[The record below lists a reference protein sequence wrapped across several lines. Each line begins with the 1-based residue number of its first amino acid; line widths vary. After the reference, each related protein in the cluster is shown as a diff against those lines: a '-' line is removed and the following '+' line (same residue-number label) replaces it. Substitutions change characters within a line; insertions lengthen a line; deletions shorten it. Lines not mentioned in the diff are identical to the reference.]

1 LRYTNIMKWTILL
14 FLCVVT
20 FVSRAQIG
28 MGTWKL
34 HVSTSKA
41 IDVVASENEV
51 FTAYANGLS
60 IYTISTDEHRLLTA
74 LNGLSDIEIACLYYD
89 AIEQA
94 VYIGYKNGN
103 IDKYKNGQITNIPS
117 IKLAQISVSKRI
129 NRFER
134 NGLYIYAAN
143 DFSIVQLDAAK
154 NEVKETFYPT
164 NSTERIVDVA
174 IYQDSIYAL
183 TPTQLLKGFLPN
195 PILSDYSQWEK
206 DTRLRQQTSN
216 KYAEIEVFNDRLV
229 VLKKSDEYGTD
240 SVFRINAFALELVTN
255 LPFTIEI
262 NSLNIVNNYLSVNVD
277 GVIYLYNNDLQIPES
292 YGAGNFNVW
301 FSSIRT
307 ARNQSGLWS
316 ADLKYGLVMY
326 PSQFSY
332 KLYPIEGSKNNHF
345 YSMDAQKG
353 KLAIASG
360 RLSDGTLSAFTRNGV
375 HFYQNA
381 HWDLLNVTNVSQWPE
396 ANIWDFLD
404 VAINPIDTSEVAMST
419 YSFLPLT
426 LMNASDTLVFNGG
439 NSPIKSTSIG
449 NGWSLVS
456 DVLFD
461 NRGNLWALNG
471 FTDQPLKVRDKTGA
485 WYSFDC
491 GSNAKNKFTTK
502 MIQDF
507 DEIIWF
513 ASKTDGIIG
522 YDHNGTISDPSDD
535 KVISLDEGE
544 FSGNLPSIAVTAL
557 AADFDGELWIGTE
570 TGFAVL
576 YNAAEAFN
584 AQPGDYN
591 TQQIK
596 VNFQGNGEVVLGK
609 THITDIEVDGG
620 NRKWMATANGG
631 IILLSADGSEILE
644 QYTTENSPIISNV
657 IYDLQLN
664 QETGELY
671 ILTDKGLVSFRTNA
685 SYEDPDYTSTKVF
698 PNPVKPSYFGPVTIQ
713 GIRYDSDVKVTDVA
727 GNLIYRTTSNGGTA
741 TWNTQNLNGEKVPTG
756 VYFIWTATNFDGRD
770 RKVGKVM
777 VIR

>member
-1 LRYTNIMKWTILL
+1 MKWTIYL
-14 FLCVVT
+14 FICLFS

-28 MGTWKL
+28 TGTWKL

-51 FTAYANGLS
+51 FTAYVNGMS
-60 IYTISTDEHRLLTA
+60 IYNIDTEEHRLLTA
-74 LNGLSDIEIACLYYD
+74 LNGLSDIEISCLYFD
-89 AIEQA
+89 EVQNA

-103 IDKYKNGQITNIPS
+103 IDKYKNGEIVNIPA

-134 NGLYIYAAN
+134 NGIYVYAAN
-143 DFSIVQLDAAK
+143 DFSIVQLDASK
-154 NEVKETFYPT
+154 NEVKETFYPS

-195 PILSDYSQWEK
+195 PILPDYSQWVR
-206 DTRLRQQTSN
+206 DIRLPYQTAN
-216 KYAEIEVFNDRLV
+216 KYTEMDLFNDRLV
-229 VLKKSDEYGTD
+229 VLKKSDDYGAD
-240 SVFRINAFALELVTN
+240 SVYRINASDLELVTN
-255 LPFTIEI
+255 LPFSVEI
-262 NSLNIVNNYLSVNVD
+262 NSINVVDNYLSVNID
-277 GVIYLYNNDLQIPES
+277 GVINLYNDNLQIPES
-292 YGAGNFNVW
+292 YGAGNFSTW
-301 FSSIRT
+301 FSSSRT

-316 ADLKYGLVMY
+316 ADMKHGLVLY
-326 PSQFSY
+326 PSEISY
-332 KLYPIEGSKNNHF
+332 KTYPIEGSKNNQF
-345 YSMDAQKG
+345 YAMDAQNG

-360 RLSDGTLSAFTRNGV
+360 RINGSSPGFTRNGV

-381 HWDLLNVTNVSQWPE
+381 NWELLNVTNVTQWPE
-396 ANIWDFLD
+396 SQIWDFID
-404 VAINPIDTSEVAMST
+404 VAINPNDTTEVAMCT
-419 YSFLPLT
+419 YSYLPLT
-426 LMNASDTLVFNGG
+426 LMNTSDTLVFTGA
-439 NSPIKSTSIG
+439 NSPIKPSSIG

-461 NRGNLWALNG
+461 KRGNLWSLNG
-471 FTDQPLKVRDKTGA
+471 YSDQPLKVRDKTGA

-491 GSNAKNKFTTK
+491 GPDAKNKFTTK

-507 DEIIWF
+507 DEILWF
-513 ASKTDGIIG
+513 ATKTDGIIG
-522 YDHNGTISDPSDD
+522 YQHNGTISDPSDD
-535 KVISLDEGE
+535 KMITLDEGE

-570 TGFAVL
+570 TGFAIL
-576 YNAAEAFN
+576 YNSAAAFD
-584 AQPGDYN
+584 AQPGDFN
-591 TQQIK
+591 TQQVKI
-596 VNFQGNGEVVLGK
+596 NFEGNGEFVLGK

-620 NRKWMATANGG
+620 NRKWMGTANGG

-644 QYTTENSPIISNV
+644 QFTTDNSPIISNV
-657 IYDLQLN
+657 IVDLQLN

-671 ILTDKGLVSFRTNA
+671 IVTDKGLVSYRTNA
-685 SYEDPDYTSTKVF
+685 TYEDPEYSNVIVF
-698 PNPVKPSYFGPVTIQ
+698 PNPVKPNYFGPVTIQ

-741 TWNTQNLNGEKVPTG
+741 TWNGQNLNGEKVPTG

>member
-1 LRYTNIMKWTILL
+1 MKWTIYL
-14 FLCVVT
+14 FICLFS

-28 MGTWKL
+28 TGTWKL

-51 FTAYANGLS
+51 FTAYVNGMS
-60 IYTISTDEHRLLTA
+60 IYNIDTEEHRLLTA
-74 LNGLSDIEIACLYYD
+74 LNGLSDIEISCLYFD
-89 AIEQA
+89 EVQNA

-103 IDKYKNGQITNIPS
+103 IDKYKNGEIVNIPA

-134 NGLYIYAAN
+134 NGIYVYAAN
-143 DFSIVQLDAAK
+143 DFSIVQLDASK
-154 NEVKETFYPT
+154 NEVKETFYPS

-195 PILSDYSQWEK
+195 PILPDYSQWVR
-206 DTRLRQQTSN
+206 DIRLPYQTAN
-216 KYAEIEVFNDRLV
+216 KYTEMDLFNDRLV
-229 VLKKSDEYGTD
+229 VLKKSDDYGAD
-240 SVFRINAFALELVTN
+240 SIYRINASDLELVTN
-255 LPFTIEI
+255 LPFSVEI
-262 NSLNIVNNYLSVNVD
+262 NSINVVDNYLSVNID
-277 GVIYLYNNDLQIPES
+277 GVINLYNDNLQIPES
-292 YGAGNFNVW
+292 YGAGNFSTW
-301 FSSIRT
+301 FSSSRT

-316 ADLKYGLVMY
+316 ADMKHGLVLY
-326 PSQFSY
+326 PSEISY
-332 KLYPIEGSKNNHF
+332 QTYPIEGSKNNQF
-345 YSMDAQKG
+345 YAMDAQNG

-360 RLSDGTLSAFTRNGV
+360 RINGSSPGFTRNGV

-381 HWDLLNVTNVSQWPE
+381 NWELLNVTNVTQWPE
-396 ANIWDFLD
+396 SQIWDFID
-404 VAINPIDTSEVAMST
+404 VAINPNDTSEVAMCT
-419 YSFLPLT
+419 YSYLPLT
-426 LMNASDTLVFNGG
+426 LMNTSDTLVFTGA
-439 NSPIKSTSIG
+439 NSPIKPSSIG

-461 NRGNLWALNG
+461 KRGNLWSLNG
-471 FTDQPLKVRDKTGA
+471 YSDQPLKVRDKTGA

-491 GSNAKNKFTTK
+491 GPDAKNKFTTK

-507 DEIIWF
+507 DEILWF
-513 ASKTDGIIG
+513 STKTDGIIG
-522 YDHNGTISDPSDD
+522 YQHNGTISDPSDD
-535 KVISLDEGE
+535 KMITLDEGE

-570 TGFAVL
+570 TGFAIL
-576 YNAAEAFN
+576 YNSAAAFD
-584 AQPGDYN
+584 AQPGDFN
-591 TQQIK
+591 TQQVKI
-596 VNFQGNGEVVLGK
+596 NFEGNGEFVLGK

-620 NRKWMATANGG
+620 NRKWMGTANGG

-644 QYTTENSPIISNV
+644 QFTTDNSPIISNV
-657 IYDLQLN
+657 IVDLQLN

-671 ILTDKGLVSFRTNA
+671 IVTDKGLVSYRTNA
-685 SYEDPDYTSTKVF
+685 TYEDPEYSNVIVF
-698 PNPVKPSYFGPVTIQ
+698 PNPVKPNYFGPVTIQ

-741 TWNTQNLNGEKVPTG
+741 TWNGQNLNGEKVPTG

>member
-1 LRYTNIMKWTILL
+1 MKWTLYI
-14 FLCVVT
+14 FLCFFT

-28 MGTWKL
+28 TGTWKL
-34 HVSTSKA
+34 HVSTAKA
-41 IDVVASENEV
+41 IDVVASENQV
-51 FTAYANGLS
+51 FTAYVNGMS
-60 IYTISTDEHRLLTA
+60 IYTIETDEHRVLTA
-74 LNGLSDIEIACLYYD
+74 LNGLSDIEISCLYYD
-89 AIEQA
+89 GVENA
-94 VYIGYKNGN
+94 VYIGYTNGN
-103 IDKYKNGQITNIPS
+103 IDKYKNGVITNIPA

-134 NGLYIYAAN
+134 NGLYVYAAN

-195 PILSDYSQWEK
+195 PVLADYSQWVR
-206 DTRLRQQTSN
+206 DIRLPYQTAN
-216 KYAEIEVFNDRLV
+216 KYTEMDLFNDRLV
-229 VLKKSDEYGTD
+229 VLKKSEDYGTD
-240 SVFRINAFALELVTN
+240 SVYRINASDLELVTN
-255 LPFTIEI
+255 LPFSVEI
-262 NSLNIVNNYLSVNVD
+262 NSINVVNNYLSVNID
-277 GVIYLYNNDLQIPES
+277 GVINLYNDNLQIPES
-292 YGAGNFNVW
+292 YGAGNFSVW
-301 FSSIRT
+301 FSSSRT
-307 ARNQSGLWS
+307 ARNQTGLWS
-316 ADLKYGLVMY
+316 ADMKLGLVMY
-326 PSQFSY
+326 PNEISY
-332 KLYPIEGSKNNHF
+332 KTYPIEGSKNNQF
-345 YSMDAQKG
+345 YAMDAQKG

-360 RLSDGTLSAFTRNGV
+360 RLNDNAPGFTRNGV
-375 HFYQNA
+375 HFFQNA
-381 HWDLLNVTNVSQWPE
+381 NWELLNVTNVTQWPE
-396 ANIWDFLD
+396 SDTWDFID
-404 VAINPIDTSEVAMST
+404 VAINPNDTSEVAMST
-419 YSFLPLT
+419 YSYLPLT
-426 LMNASDTLVFNGG
+426 LMNSTDTLVFNGG

-461 NRGNLWALNG
+461 KRGNLWALNG
-471 FTDQPLKVRDKTGA
+471 YSEQPLKVRDKTGT

-507 DEIIWF
+507 NEIVWF
-513 ASKTDGIIG
+513 ATKTDGIIG
-522 YDHNGTISDPSDD
+522 YHHNGTISDPSDD

-544 FSGNLPSIAVTAL
+544 FSGNLPSAAATAL

-570 TGFAVL
+570 TGFAIL
-576 YNAAEAFN
+576 YNAEAAFD

-591 TQQIK
+591 AQQIK
-596 VNFQGNGEVVLGK
+596 VNFEGNGEFVLGK

-620 NRKWMATANGG
+620 NRKWMGTANGG

-644 QYTTENSPIISNV
+644 QFTTDNSPIISNAIV
-657 IYDLQLN
+657 DLQLN

-671 ILTDKGLVSFRTNA
+671 IVTDKGLVSYRTNA
-685 SYEDPDYTSTKVF
+685 TYEDPEYANVVVF
-698 PNPVKPSYFGPVTIQ
+698 PNPVKPNYFGPVTIQ

-741 TWNTQNLNGEKVPTG
+741 TWNAQNLNGEKVPTG

>member
-1 LRYTNIMKWTILL
+1 MKWTIL
-14 FLCVVT
+14 FSLCIFT

-41 IDVVASENEV
+41 IDVVASEKEV
-51 FTAYANGLS
+51 FTAYVNGLS
-60 IYTISTDEHRLLTA
+60 IYTIATEEHRLLTA

-89 AIEQA
+89 EVENA
-94 VYIGYKNGN
+94 VYIGYTNGN
-103 IDKYKNGQITNIPS
+103 IDKYKNGTITNIPA

-134 NGLYIYAAN
+134 NGLYVYAAN

-164 NSTERIVDVA
+164 NSTEPIMDVA

-183 TPTQLLKGFLPN
+183 TPTQLLKGYLPN
-195 PILSDYSQWEK
+195 PILPDYSQWVR
-206 DTRLRQQTSN
+206 DIRLPYQTAN
-216 KYAEIEVFNDRLV
+216 KYTEMDLFNGRLV
-229 VLKKSDEYGTD
+229 VLKKSEEYGTD
-240 SVFRINAFALELVTN
+240 SVYRINASDLELVTN
-255 LPFTIEI
+255 LPFSVEI
-262 NSLNIVNNYLSVNVD
+262 NSINVVNNYLSVNID
-277 GVIYLYNNDLQIPES
+277 GVINLYNDNLQIPES

-301 FSSIRT
+301 FSSART

-316 ADLKYGLVMY
+316 ADLKSGLVMY
-326 PSQFSY
+326 PTEISY
-332 KLYPIEGSKNNHF
+332 KSYPIEGSKNNQF

-360 RLSDGTLSAFTRNGV
+360 RLNDNLPGFTRNGV

-381 HWDLLNVTNVSQWPE
+381 QWDLLNVSNVSQWPE
-396 ANIWDFLD
+396 ATIWDFID
-404 VAINPIDTSEVAMST
+404 VAINPNDTSEVAMSS

-426 LMNASDTLVFNGG
+426 LMNATDTLVFNGS
-439 NSPIKSTSIG
+439 NSPIKPTSLG

-456 DVLFD
+456 DVHFD

-471 FTDQPLKVRDKTGA
+471 YSDNPLTVRDKTGN
-485 WYSFDC
+485 WYNFDC
-491 GSNAKNKFTTK
+491 GPNGKNKFTTK
-502 MIQDF
+502 LIQDF

-513 ASKTDGIIG
+513 ATKSDGIIG

-535 KVISLDEGE
+535 KVISLDDGE

-570 TGFAVL
+570 TGFAIL
-576 YNAAEAFN
+576 YNASGAFD

-591 TQQIK
+591 AQQIK
-596 VNFQGNGEVVLGK
+596 VNFEGNVEYVLGK

-620 NRKWMATANGG
+620 NRKWMATANAG

-644 QYTTENSPIISNV
+644 QYTTDNSPIISNA
-657 IYDLQLN
+657 IFDLQLN

-671 ILTDKGLVSFRTNA
+671 IITDKGLVSFRTNA
-685 SYEDPDYTSTKVF
+685 SYEDPEYASVKVF
-698 PNPVKPSYFGPVTIQ
+698 PNPVKPNYFGPVSIQ
-713 GIRYDSDVKVTDVA
+713 GIRYDSDVKVTDLA
-727 GNLIYRTTSNGGTA
+727 GNLVYRTTSNGGTA

>member
-1 LRYTNIMKWTILL
+1 MKWTIFLSLCL
-14 FLCVVT
+14 FT
-20 FVSRAQIG
+20 FVSRAQIA

-41 IDVVASENEV
+41 IDVVASEKEV
-51 FTAYANGLS
+51 FTAYVNGLS
-60 IYTISTDEHRLLTA
+60 IYTISTEEHRLLTA

-89 AIEQA
+89 EVENA
-94 VYIGYKNGN
+94 VYIGYTNGN
-103 IDKYKNGQITNIPS
+103 IDKYKNGAITNIPA

-134 NGLYIYAAN
+134 NGLYVYAAN

-195 PILSDYSQWEK
+195 PILPDYSQWVR
-206 DTRLRQQTSN
+206 DIRLPYQTAN
-216 KYAEIEVFNDRLV
+216 KYTEMDVFNDRLV
-229 VLKKSDEYGTD
+229 VLKKSEEYGTD
-240 SVFRINAFALELVTN
+240 SVYRINASDLELVSN
-255 LPFTIEI
+255 LPFSVEI
-262 NSLNIVNNYLSVNVD
+262 NSINVVYNYLSVNID
-277 GVIYLYNNDLQIPES
+277 GVINLYNDNLQIPES

-301 FSSIRT
+301 FSSART

-316 ADLKYGLVMY
+316 ADLKFGLVMY
-326 PSQFSY
+326 PTEISY
-332 KLYPIEGSKNNHF
+332 KTYPIEGSKNNQF

-360 RLSDGTLSAFTRNGV
+360 RLNDNLPGFTRNGV

-381 HWDLLNVTNVSQWPE
+381 HWDLLNVSNVSKWPE
-396 ANIWDFLD
+396 ANIWDFID
-404 VAINPIDTSEVAMST
+404 VAINPNDTSEVAMST
-419 YSFLPLT
+419 YSYLPLT
-426 LMNASDTLVFNGG
+426 IMNATDTLVFNGS
-439 NSPIKSTSIG
+439 NSPIKSTSLG

-456 DVLFD
+456 DVHFD
-461 NRGNLWALNG
+461 ARGNLWALNG
-471 FTDQPLKVRDKTGA
+471 YSDKPLTVRDKSGN
-485 WYSFDC
+485 WNSFDC
-491 GSNAKNKFTTK
+491 GPNGKNKFTTK
-502 MIQDF
+502 LIQDF

-513 ASKTDGIIG
+513 ATKTDGIIG

-570 TGFAVL
+570 TGFAIL
-576 YNAAEAFN
+576 YNASGAFD

-591 TQQIK
+591 VQQIK
-596 VNFQGNGEVVLGK
+596 VNFEGNVEYVLGK

-620 NRKWMATANGG
+620 NRKWMATANAG
-631 IILLSADGSEILE
+631 IILLSADGAEILE
-644 QYTTENSPIISNV
+644 QYTTDNSPIISNV
-657 IYDLQLN
+657 IFDLQLN

-671 ILTDKGLVSFRTNA
+671 IITDKGLVSFRTNA
-685 SYEDPDYTSTKVF
+685 SYEDPDYASVKVF
-698 PNPVKPSYFGPVTIQ
+698 PNPVKPTYFGPVTIQ
-713 GIRYDSDVKVTDVA
+713 GIRFDSDVKVTDVA
-727 GNLIYRTTSNGGTA
+727 GNLVYRTTSNGGTA

>member
-1 LRYTNIMKWTILL
+1 
-14 FLCVVT
+14 
-20 FVSRAQIG
+20 

-41 IDVVASENEV
+41 IDVVASEKEV
-51 FTAYANGLS
+51 FTAYVNGLS
-60 IYTISTDEHRLLTA
+60 IYTISTEEHRLLTA

-89 AIEQA
+89 EVENA
-94 VYIGYKNGN
+94 VYIGYTNGN
-103 IDKYKNGQITNIPS
+103 IDKYKNGTITNIPA

-134 NGLYIYAAN
+134 NGLYVYAAN

-164 NSTERIVDVA
+164 NSTEPIMDVA

-195 PILSDYSQWEK
+195 PILPDYSQWVR
-206 DTRLRQQTSN
+206 DIRLPYQTAN
-216 KYAEIEVFNDRLV
+216 KYTEMDLFNGRLV
-229 VLKKSDEYGTD
+229 VLKKSEEYGTD
-240 SVFRINAFALELVTN
+240 SVYRINASDLELVTN
-255 LPFTIEI
+255 LPFSVEI
-262 NSLNIVNNYLSVNVD
+262 NSINVVNNYLSVNID
-277 GVIYLYNNDLQIPES
+277 GVINLYNDNLQIPES

-301 FSSIRT
+301 FSSART

-316 ADLKYGLVMY
+316 ADLKSGLVMY
-326 PSQFSY
+326 PTEISY
-332 KLYPIEGSKNNHF
+332 KSYPIEGSKNNQF

-360 RLSDGTLSAFTRNGV
+360 RLNDNLPGFTRNGV

-381 HWDLLNVTNVSQWPE
+381 QWDLLNVSNVSQWPE
-396 ANIWDFLD
+396 ATIWDFID
-404 VAINPIDTSEVAMST
+404 VAINPNDTSEVAMST
-419 YSFLPLT
+419 YSYLPLT
-426 LMNASDTLVFNGG
+426 LMNATDTLVFNGS
-439 NSPIKSTSIG
+439 NSPLKPTSLG

-456 DVLFD
+456 DVHFD

-471 FTDQPLKVRDKTGA
+471 YSDKPLTVRDKTGN
-485 WYSFDC
+485 WYNFDC
-491 GSNAKNKFTTK
+491 GPNGKNKFTTK
-502 MIQDF
+502 LIQDF

-513 ASKTDGIIG
+513 ATKSDGIIG

-535 KVISLDEGE
+535 KVISLDDGE

-570 TGFAVL
+570 TGFAIL
-576 YNAAEAFN
+576 YNASGAFD

-591 TQQIK
+591 AQQIK
-596 VNFQGNGEVVLGK
+596 VNFEGNVEYVLGK

-620 NRKWMATANGG
+620 NRKWMATANAG

-644 QYTTENSPIISNV
+644 QYTTDNSPIISNA
-657 IYDLQLN
+657 IFDLQLN

-671 ILTDKGLVSFRTNA
+671 IITDKGLVSFRTNA
-685 SYEDPDYTSTKVF
+685 SYEDPEYASVKVF
-698 PNPVKPSYFGPVTIQ
+698 PNPVKPNYFGPVSIQ

-727 GNLIYRTTSNGGTA
+727 GNLVYRTTSNGGTA

>member
-1 LRYTNIMKWTILL
+1 MKWTIL
-14 FLCVVT
+14 FSLCIFT
-20 FVSRAQIG
+20 LVSRAQIG

-41 IDVVASENEV
+41 IDVVASEKEV
-51 FTAYANGLS
+51 FTAYVNGLS
-60 IYTISTDEHRLLTA
+60 IYTISTEEHRLLTA

-89 AIEQA
+89 EVENA
-94 VYIGYKNGN
+94 VYIGYTNGN
-103 IDKYKNGQITNIPS
+103 IDKYKNGTITNIPA

-134 NGLYIYAAN
+134 NGLYVYAAN

-164 NSTERIVDVA
+164 NSTEPIMDVA

-195 PILSDYSQWEK
+195 PILPDYSQWVR
-206 DTRLRQQTSN
+206 DIRLPYQTAN
-216 KYAEIEVFNDRLV
+216 KYTEMDLFNGRLV
-229 VLKKSDEYGTD
+229 VLKKSEEYGTD
-240 SVFRINAFALELVTN
+240 SVYRINASDLELVTN
-255 LPFTIEI
+255 LPFSVEI
-262 NSLNIVNNYLSVNVD
+262 NSINVVNNYLSVNID
-277 GVIYLYNNDLQIPES
+277 GVINLYNDNLQIPES

-301 FSSIRT
+301 FSSART

-316 ADLKYGLVMY
+316 ADLKSGLVMY
-326 PSQFSY
+326 PTEISY
-332 KLYPIEGSKNNHF
+332 KSYPIEGSKNNQF

-360 RLSDGTLSAFTRNGV
+360 RLNDNLPGFTRNGV

-381 HWDLLNVTNVSQWPE
+381 QWDLLNVSNVSQWPE
-396 ANIWDFLD
+396 ATIWDFID
-404 VAINPIDTSEVAMST
+404 VAINPNDTSEVAMST
-419 YSFLPLT
+419 YSYLPLT
-426 LMNASDTLVFNGG
+426 LMNATDTLVFNGS
-439 NSPIKSTSIG
+439 NSPLKPTSLG

-456 DVLFD
+456 DVHFD

-471 FTDQPLKVRDKTGA
+471 YSDKPLTVRDKTGN
-485 WYSFDC
+485 WYNFDC
-491 GSNAKNKFTTK
+491 GPNGKNKFTTK
-502 MIQDF
+502 LIQDF

-513 ASKTDGIIG
+513 ATKSDGIIG

-535 KVISLDEGE
+535 KVISLDDGE

-570 TGFAVL
+570 TGFAIL
-576 YNAAEAFN
+576 YNASGAFD

-591 TQQIK
+591 AQQIK
-596 VNFQGNGEVVLGK
+596 VNFEGNVEYVLGK

-620 NRKWMATANGG
+620 NRKWMATANAG

-644 QYTTENSPIISNV
+644 QYTTDNSPIISNA
-657 IYDLQLN
+657 IFDLQLN

-671 ILTDKGLVSFRTNA
+671 IITDKGLVSFRTNA
-685 SYEDPDYTSTKVF
+685 SYEDPEYASVKVF
-698 PNPVKPSYFGPVTIQ
+698 PNPVKPNYFGPVSIQ

-727 GNLIYRTTSNGGTA
+727 GNLVYRTTSNGGTA

>member
-1 LRYTNIMKWTILL
+1 
-14 FLCVVT
+14 
-20 FVSRAQIG
+20 

-41 IDVVASENEV
+41 IDVVASEKEV
-51 FTAYANGLS
+51 FTAYVNGLS
-60 IYTISTDEHRLLTA
+60 IYTISTEEHRLLTA

-89 AIEQA
+89 EVENA
-94 VYIGYKNGN
+94 VYIGYTNGN
-103 IDKYKNGQITNIPS
+103 IDKYKNGAITNIPA

-134 NGLYIYAAN
+134 NGLYVYAAN

-195 PILSDYSQWEK
+195 PILPDYSQWVR
-206 DTRLRQQTSN
+206 DIRLPYQTAN
-216 KYAEIEVFNDRLV
+216 KYTEMDVFNDRLV
-229 VLKKSDEYGTD
+229 VLKKSEEYGTD
-240 SVFRINAFALELVTN
+240 SVYRINASDLELVTN
-255 LPFTIEI
+255 LPFSVEI
-262 NSLNIVNNYLSVNVD
+262 NSINVVYNYLSVNID
-277 GVIYLYNNDLQIPES
+277 GVINLYNDNLQIPES
-292 YGAGNFNVW
+292 YGAGNFSVW
-301 FSSIRT
+301 FSSART

-316 ADLKYGLVMY
+316 ADLKLGLVMY
-326 PSQFSY
+326 PSEISY
-332 KLYPIEGSKNNHF
+332 KSYPIEGSKNNQF

-360 RLSDGTLSAFTRNGV
+360 RLNDNLPGFTRNGV

-381 HWDLLNVTNVSQWPE
+381 QWNLFNVSNVSQWPE
-396 ANIWDFLD
+396 SNIWDFID
-404 VAINPIDTSEVAMST
+404 VAINPNDTSEVAMST
-419 YSFLPLT
+419 YSYLPLT
-426 LMNASDTLVFNGG
+426 LMNATDTLVFNGG
-439 NSPIKSTSIG
+439 NSPIKPTSIG

-456 DVLFD
+456 DVHFD

-471 FTDQPLKVRDKTGA
+471 YSDKPLTVRDKTGN
-485 WYSFDC
+485 WYNFDC
-491 GSNAKNKFTTK
+491 GPNGKNKFTTK
-502 MIQDF
+502 LIQDF

-513 ASKTDGIIG
+513 ATKSDGIIG

-544 FSGNLPSIAVTAL
+544 FTGNLPSIAVTAL

-570 TGFAVL
+570 TGFAIL
-576 YNAAEAFN
+576 YNASGAFD

-591 TQQIK
+591 VQQIK
-596 VNFQGNGEVVLGK
+596 VNFEGNVEYVLGK

-620 NRKWMATANGG
+620 NRKWMATANAGV
-631 IILLSADGSEILE
+631 ILLSADGSEILE
-644 QYTTENSPIISNV
+644 QYTTDNSPIISNA
-657 IYDLQLN
+657 IFDLQLN
-664 QETGELY
+664 QETGELF
-671 ILTDKGLVSFRTNA
+671 IITDKGLVSFRTNA
-685 SYEDPDYTSTKVF
+685 SYEDPDYASVKVF
-698 PNPVKPSYFGPVTIQ
+698 PNPVKPTYFGPVSIQ

-727 GNLIYRTTSNGGTA
+727 GNLVYRTTSNGGTA

>member
-1 LRYTNIMKWTILL
+1 MKWTIYVFVFL
-14 FLCVVT
+14 FT

-28 MGTWKL
+28 TGTWKL

-51 FTAYANGLS
+51 FTAYVNGMS
-60 IYTISTDEHRLLTA
+60 IYTIDSDEHRLLTA
-74 LNGLSDIEIACLYYD
+74 LNGLSDIEISCLYYD
-89 AIEQA
+89 EVQNA

-103 IDKYKNGQITNIPS
+103 IDKYKNGEIVNIPA

-134 NGLYIYAAN
+134 NGMYVYAAN
-143 DFSIVQLDAAK
+143 DFSIVQLDADK

-174 IYQDSIYAL
+174 IYHDSIYAL
-183 TPTQLLKGFLPN
+183 TPTQLFKGFLPN
-195 PILSDYSQWEK
+195 PILPDYSQWVR
-206 DTRLRQQTSN
+206 DIRLPYQTAN
-216 KYAEIEVFNDRLV
+216 KYSEMDLFNDRLV

-240 SVFRINAFALELVTN
+240 SVYRINASDLELVTN
-255 LPFTIEI
+255 WPFPIEI
-262 NSLNIVNNYLSVNVD
+262 NSINIVENYLSVNVD
-277 GVIYLYNNDLQIPES
+277 GVIYLYNDNLQVPES
-292 YGAGNFNVW
+292 YGAGNFNAW
-301 FSSIRT
+301 FSSSRT
-307 ARNQSGLWS
+307 ARNQTGLWS
-316 ADLKYGLVMY
+316 ADLNYGLVVY
-326 PSQFSY
+326 PNEFVY
-332 KLYPIEGSKNNHF
+332 KSYPIEGSKNNQF
-345 YSMDAQKG
+345 FAMDAQNG

-360 RLSDGTLSAFTRNGV
+360 RINGNLPGFTRNGV
-375 HFYQNA
+375 HFYQNGN
-381 HWDLLNVTNVSQWPE
+381 WGLLNVNNVSQWPE
-396 ANIWDFLD
+396 PQIWDFLD
-404 VAINPIDTSEVAMST
+404 VAINPKDTSEVAMCT
-419 YSFLPLT
+419 YSYLPLT
-426 LMNASDTLVFNGG
+426 LMNTSDTLVFTDA
-439 NSPIKSTSIG
+439 NSPIKTSSLG

-461 NRGNLWALNG
+461 KRGNLWSLNG
-471 FTDQPLKVRDKTGA
+471 QTDQPLKVRDKTGT

-491 GSNAKNKFTTK
+491 GINAKNKFTTK

-507 DEIIWF
+507 DEILWF
-513 ASKTDGIIG
+513 ATKTDGIIG
-522 YDHNGTISDPSDD
+522 YNHNGTISDPSDD
-535 KVISLDEGE
+535 KFITLDEGE

-570 TGFAVL
+570 TGFAIL
-576 YNAAEAFN
+576 YNAAAAFD

-596 VNFQGNGEVVLGK
+596 VNFEGNGEYVLGK

-620 NRKWMATANGG
+620 NRKWMGTANGG

-644 QYTTENSPIISNV
+644 QFTTDNSPIISNV
-657 IYDLQLN
+657 IVDLQLN

-671 ILTDKGLVSFRTNA
+671 IVTDKGLVSYRTNA
-685 SYEDPDYTSTKVF
+685 TYEDPEYANVVVF
-698 PNPVKPSYFGPVTIQ
+698 PNPVKPNYFGPVTIQ

-741 TWNTQNLNGEKVPTG
+741 TWNAQNLNGEKVPTG

>member
-1 LRYTNIMKWTILL
+1 MKWTIYVFVFL
-14 FLCVVT
+14 FT

-28 MGTWKL
+28 TGTWKL

-51 FTAYANGLS
+51 FTAYVNGMS
-60 IYTISTDEHRLLTA
+60 IYTIDSDEHRLLTA
-74 LNGLSDIEIACLYYD
+74 LNGLSDIEISCLYYD
-89 AIEQA
+89 EVQNA

-103 IDKYKNGQITNIPS
+103 IDKYKNGEIVNIPA

-134 NGLYIYAAN
+134 NGMYVYAAN
-143 DFSIVQLDAAK
+143 DFSIVQLDADK

-174 IYQDSIYAL
+174 IYHDSIYAL
-183 TPTQLLKGFLPN
+183 TPTQLFKGFLPN
-195 PILSDYSQWEK
+195 PILPDYSQWVR
-206 DTRLRQQTSN
+206 DIRLPYQTAN
-216 KYAEIEVFNDRLV
+216 KYSEMDLFNDRLV

-240 SVFRINAFALELVTN
+240 SVYRINASDLELVTN
-255 LPFTIEI
+255 WPFPIEI
-262 NSLNIVNNYLSVNVD
+262 NSINIVENYLSVNVD
-277 GVIYLYNNDLQIPES
+277 GVIYLYNDNLQVPES
-292 YGAGNFNVW
+292 YGAGNFNAW
-301 FSSIRT
+301 FSSSRT
-307 ARNQSGLWS
+307 ARNQTGLWS
-316 ADLKYGLVMY
+316 ADLNYGLVVY
-326 PSQFSY
+326 PNEFVY
-332 KLYPIEGSKNNHF
+332 KSYPIEGSKNNQF
-345 YSMDAQKG
+345 FAMDAQNG

-360 RLSDGTLSAFTRNGV
+360 RINGNLPGFTRNGV
-375 HFYQNA
+375 HFYQNGN
-381 HWDLLNVTNVSQWPE
+381 WGLLNVNNVSQWPE
-396 ANIWDFLD
+396 PQIWDFLD
-404 VAINPIDTSEVAMST
+404 VAINPKDTSEVAMCT
-419 YSFLPLT
+419 YSYLPLT
-426 LMNASDTLVFNGG
+426 LMNTSDTLVFTDA
-439 NSPIKSTSIG
+439 NSPIKTSSLG

-461 NRGNLWALNG
+461 KRGNLWSLNG
-471 FTDQPLKVRDKTGA
+471 QTDQPLKVRDKTGT

-491 GSNAKNKFTTK
+491 GINAKNKFTTK

-507 DEIIWF
+507 DEILWF
-513 ASKTDGIIG
+513 ATKTDGIIG
-522 YDHNGTISDPSDD
+522 YNHNGTISDPSDD
-535 KVISLDEGE
+535 KFITLDEGE
-544 FSGNLPSIAVTAL
+544 LSGNLPSIAVTAL

-570 TGFAVL
+570 TGFAIL
-576 YNAAEAFN
+576 YNAAAAFD

-596 VNFQGNGEVVLGK
+596 VNFEGNGEYVLGK

-620 NRKWMATANGG
+620 NRKWMGTANGG

-644 QYTTENSPIISNV
+644 QFTTDNSPIISNV
-657 IYDLQLN
+657 IVDLQLN

-671 ILTDKGLVSFRTNA
+671 IVTDKGLVSYRTNA
-685 SYEDPDYTSTKVF
+685 TYEDPEYANVVVF
-698 PNPVKPSYFGPVTIQ
+698 PNPVKPNYFGPVTIQ

-741 TWNTQNLNGEKVPTG
+741 TWNAQNLNGEKVPTG

>member
-1 LRYTNIMKWTILL
+1 MKWTIYL
-14 FLCVVT
+14 FICLFS

-28 MGTWKL
+28 TGTWKL

-51 FTAYANGLS
+51 FTAYVNGMS
-60 IYTISTDEHRLLTA
+60 IYNIETEEHRLLTA
-74 LNGLSDIEIACLYYD
+74 LNGLSDIEISCLYFD
-89 AIEQA
+89 EVQNA

-103 IDKYKNGQITNIPS
+103 IDKYKNGEIVNIPA

-134 NGLYIYAAN
+134 NGIYVYAAN
-143 DFSIVQLDAAK
+143 DFSIVQLDASK
-154 NEVKETFYPT
+154 NEVKETFYPS

-195 PILSDYSQWEK
+195 PILPDYSQWVR
-206 DTRLRQQTSN
+206 DVRLPFQTAN
-216 KYAEIEVFNDRLV
+216 KYTEMDLFNDRLV
-229 VLKKSDEYGTD
+229 VLKKSDDYGTD
-240 SVFRINAFALELVTN
+240 SVYRINASDLELVTN
-255 LPFTIEI
+255 LPFSVEI
-262 NSLNIVNNYLSVNVD
+262 NSINVVNNYLSVNID
-277 GVIYLYNNDLQIPES
+277 GVINLYNDNLQIPES
-292 YGAGNFNVW
+292 YGAGNFNTW
-301 FSSIRT
+301 FSSSRT
-307 ARNQSGLWS
+307 ARNQTGLWS
-316 ADLKYGLVMY
+316 ADMKNGLVLY
-326 PSQFSY
+326 PTEIAY
-332 KLYPIEGSKNNHF
+332 ITYPIEGSKNNQF
-345 YSMDAQKG
+345 YAMDAQNG

-360 RLSDGTLSAFTRNGV
+360 RINGNSPGFTRNGV

-381 HWDLLNVTNVSQWPE
+381 NWELLNVTNVSQWPE
-396 ANIWDFLD
+396 PEIWDFID
-404 VAINPIDTSEVAMST
+404 VAINPNDTSEVAMCT
-419 YSFLPLT
+419 YSYLPLT
-426 LMNASDTLVFNGG
+426 LMNTSDTLVFTGA
-439 NSPIKSTSIG
+439 NSPIKPASIG

-461 NRGNLWALNG
+461 KRGNLWSLNG
-471 FTDQPLKVRDKTGA
+471 YSDQPLKVRDKTGA

-491 GSNAKNKFTTK
+491 GPNAKNKFTTK

-507 DEIIWF
+507 DEILWF
-513 ASKTDGIIG
+513 ATKTDGIIG
-522 YDHNGTISDPSDD
+522 YHHNGTISDPSDD
-535 KVISLDEGE
+535 KMITLDEGE
-544 FSGNLPSIAVTAL
+544 FSGNLPSIAITAL

-570 TGFAVL
+570 TGFAIL
-576 YNAAEAFN
+576 YNAAAAFD
-584 AQPGDYN
+584 AQPGDFN
-591 TQQIK
+591 TQQVKI
-596 VNFQGNGEVVLGK
+596 NFEGNGEFVLGK

-620 NRKWMATANGG
+620 NRKWMGTANGG

-644 QYTTENSPIISNV
+644 QFTTDNSPIISNV
-657 IYDLQLN
+657 IVDLQLN

-671 ILTDKGLVSFRTNA
+671 IVTDKGLVSYRTNA
-685 SYEDPDYTSTKVF
+685 TYEDPEYSNVIVF
-698 PNPVKPSYFGPVTIQ
+698 PNPVKPNYFGPVTIQ

-741 TWNTQNLNGEKVPTG
+741 TWNGQNLNGEKAPTG

>member
-1 LRYTNIMKWTILL
+1 MKWTIYL
-14 FLCVVT
+14 FICLFS

-28 MGTWKL
+28 TGTWKL

-51 FTAYANGLS
+51 FTAYVNGMS
-60 IYTISTDEHRLLTA
+60 IYNIDTEEHRLLTA
-74 LNGLSDIEIACLYYD
+74 LNGLSDIEISCLYFD
-89 AIEQA
+89 EVQNA

-103 IDKYKNGQITNIPS
+103 IDKYKNGEIVNIPA
-117 IKLAQISVSKRI
+117 IKLAQLSVSKRI

-134 NGLYIYAAN
+134 NGIYVYAAN
-143 DFSIVQLDAAK
+143 DFSIVQLDASK
-154 NEVKETFYPT
+154 NEVKETFYPS

-195 PILSDYSQWEK
+195 PILPDYSQWVR
-206 DTRLRQQTSN
+206 DPRLPYQIAN
-216 KYAEIEVFNDRLV
+216 KYTEMDLFNDRLV
-229 VLKKSDEYGTD
+229 VLKKSDDYGTD
-240 SVFRINAFALELVTN
+240 SVYRINASDLELVTN
-255 LPFTIEI
+255 LPFSVEI
-262 NSLNIVNNYLSVNVD
+262 NSINVVDNYLSVNID
-277 GVIYLYNNDLQIPES
+277 GVINLYNDNLQIPES
-292 YGAGNFNVW
+292 YGAGNFSTW
-301 FSSIRT
+301 FSSSRT

-316 ADLKYGLVMY
+316 ADMKHGLVLY
-326 PSQFSY
+326 PSEISY
-332 KLYPIEGSKNNHF
+332 QTYPIEGSKNNQF
-345 YSMDAQKG
+345 YAMDAQNG

-360 RLSDGTLSAFTRNGV
+360 RINGSSPGFTRNGV

-381 HWDLLNVTNVSQWPE
+381 NWELLNVTNVTQWPE
-396 ANIWDFLD
+396 SQIWDFID
-404 VAINPIDTSEVAMST
+404 VAINPNDTSEVAMCT
-419 YSFLPLT
+419 YSYLPLT
-426 LMNASDTLVFNGG
+426 LMNTSDTLVFTGA
-439 NSPIKSTSIG
+439 NSPIKPSSIG

-461 NRGNLWALNG
+461 KRGNLWSLNG
-471 FTDQPLKVRDKTGA
+471 YSDQPLKVRDKTGA

-491 GSNAKNKFTTK
+491 GPDAKNKFTTK

-507 DEIIWF
+507 DEILWF
-513 ASKTDGIIG
+513 ATKTDGIIG
-522 YDHNGTISDPSDD
+522 YQHNGTISDPSDD
-535 KVISLDEGE
+535 KMITLDEGE
-544 FSGNLPSIAVTAL
+544 FSGNLPSIAITAL

-570 TGFAVL
+570 TGFAIL
-576 YNAAEAFN
+576 YNSEAAFD
-584 AQPGDYN
+584 AQPGDFN
-591 TQQIK
+591 TQQVKI
-596 VNFQGNGEVVLGK
+596 NFEGNGEFVLGK

-620 NRKWMATANGG
+620 NRKWMGTANGG

-644 QYTTENSPIISNV
+644 QFTTDNSPIISNV
-657 IYDLQLN
+657 IVDLQLN

-671 ILTDKGLVSFRTNA
+671 IVTDKGLVSYRTNA
-685 SYEDPDYTSTKVF
+685 TYEDPEYSNVIVF
-698 PNPVKPSYFGPVTIQ
+698 PNPVKPNYFGPVTIQ

-741 TWNTQNLNGEKVPTG
+741 TWNGQNLNGEKVPTG

>member
-1 LRYTNIMKWTILL
+1 MKWTIYL
-14 FLCVVT
+14 FICLFT

-28 MGTWKL
+28 TGTWKL

-41 IDVVASENEV
+41 IDVVASEKEV
-51 FTAYANGLS
+51 FTAYVNGMS
-60 IYTISTDEHRLLTA
+60 IYTIATEEHRLLTA
-74 LNGLSDIEIACLYYD
+74 LNGLSDIEISCLFYD
-89 AIEQA
+89 EVQNA

-103 IDKYKNGQITNIPS
+103 IDKYKNGEIVNIPA

-134 NGLYIYAAN
+134 NGMYVYAAN
-143 DFSIVQLDAAK
+143 DFSIVQLDAVK

-164 NSTERIVDVA
+164 NSTERIVDVS

-183 TPTQLLKGFLPN
+183 TPTQLFKGFLPN
-195 PILSDYSQWEK
+195 PILPDYSQWVR
-206 DTRLRQQTSN
+206 DIRLPYQTAN
-216 KYAEIEVFNDRLV
+216 KYTEMDLFNNRLV
-229 VLKKSDEYGTD
+229 VLKKSDEYGSD
-240 SVFRINAFALELVTN
+240 SVYRINASDLELVTN

-262 NSLNIVNNYLSVNVD
+262 NSINVVENYLSVNVD
-277 GVIYLYNNDLQIPES
+277 GVIYLFNDNLQIPES
-292 YGAGNFNVW
+292 YGAGNFNAW
-301 FSSIRT
+301 FSSSRT

-326 PSQFSY
+326 PNEFVY
-332 KLYPIEGSKNNHF
+332 KSYPIEGSKNNQF
-345 YSMDAQKG
+345 FAMDAQNG

-360 RLSDGTLSAFTRNGV
+360 RINSGFPGFTRNGV

-381 HWDLLNVTNVSQWPE
+381 NWELLNVTNVSQWPE
-396 ANIWDFLD
+396 PQIWDFID
-404 VAINPIDTSEVAMST
+404 VAINPNDTSEVAMCT
-419 YSFLPLT
+419 YSYLPLT
-426 LMNASDTLVFNGG
+426 LMNASDTLVFTGA
-439 NSPIKSTSIG
+439 NSPIKPTSIG

-461 NRGNLWALNG
+461 KRGNLWSLNG
-471 FTDQPLKVRDKTGA
+471 YSDQPLKVRDKTGE

-491 GSNAKNKFTTK
+491 GPNAKNKSTTK

-507 DEIIWF
+507 DEILWF
-513 ASKTDGIIG
+513 ATKSDGIIG
-522 YDHNGTISDPSDD
+522 YNHNGTISDPSDD
-535 KVISLDEGE
+535 KVITLDEGE
-544 FSGNLPSIAVTAL
+544 FSGNLPSIAITAL

-570 TGFAVL
+570 TGFAIL
-576 YNAAEAFN
+576 YNAEAAFD

-596 VNFQGNGEVVLGK
+596 LNFEGNGEYVLGK

-620 NRKWMATANGG
+620 NRKWMGTANGG

-644 QYTTENSPIISNV
+644 QFTTDNSPIISNV
-657 IYDLQLN
+657 IVDLQLN

-671 ILTDKGLVSFRTNA
+671 IVTDKGLVSYRTNA
-685 SYEDPDYTSTKVF
+685 TYEDPEYSNVIVF
-698 PNPVKPSYFGPVTIQ
+698 PNPVKPNYFGPVTIQ

-741 TWNTQNLNGEKVPTG
+741 TWNAQNLNGEKVPTG

-770 RKVGKVM
+770 KKVGKVM

>member
-1 LRYTNIMKWTILL
+1 
-14 FLCVVT
+14 
-20 FVSRAQIG
+20 

-41 IDVVASENEV
+41 IDVVASEKEV

-60 IYTISTDEHRLLTA
+60 IYTISTEEHRLLTA
-74 LNGLSDIEIACLYYD
+74 LNGLSDIEISCLYYD
-89 AIEQA
+89 EVENA
-94 VYIGYKNGN
+94 VYIGYTNGN
-103 IDKYKNGQITNIPS
+103 IDKYKNGAITNIPA

-134 NGLYIYAAN
+134 SGLYVYAAN
-143 DFSIVQLDAAK
+143 DFSIVQLNAAK

-164 NSTERIVDVA
+164 NSNEPILDVA

-195 PILSDYSQWEK
+195 PILPDYSQWVR
-206 DTRLRQQTSN
+206 DIRLPYQTAN
-216 KYAEIEVFNDRLV
+216 KYTEMDVFNDRLV
-229 VLKKSDEYGTD
+229 VLKKSEEYGTD
-240 SVFRINAFALELVTN
+240 SVYRINASDLELVTN
-255 LPFTIEI
+255 LPFSVEI
-262 NSLNIVNNYLSVNVD
+262 NSINVVYNYLSVNID
-277 GVIYLYNNDLQIPES
+277 GVINLYNDNLQIPES

-301 FSSIRT
+301 FSSART

-316 ADLKYGLVMY
+316 ADLKLGLVMY
-326 PSQFSY
+326 PTEISY
-332 KLYPIEGSKNNHF
+332 KSYPIEGSKNNQF
-345 YSMDAQKG
+345 YSMDVQKG

-360 RLSDGTLSAFTRNGV
+360 RLNDNLPGFTRNGV

-381 HWDLLNVTNVSQWPE
+381 QWDLLNVSNVSQWPE
-396 ANIWDFLD
+396 ANIWDFID
-404 VAINPIDTSEVAMST
+404 VAINPNDTSEVAMST
-419 YSFLPLT
+419 YSYLPLT
-426 LMNASDTLVFNGG
+426 LMNATDTLVFNGG
-439 NSPIKSTSIG
+439 NSPIKPTSIG

-456 DVLFD
+456 DVHFD

-471 FTDQPLKVRDKTGA
+471 YSDKPLTVRDKTGN
-485 WYSFDC
+485 WYNFDC
-491 GSNAKNKFTTK
+491 GPNGKNKFTTK
-502 MIQDF
+502 LIQDF

-513 ASKTDGIIG
+513 ATKSDGIIG

-570 TGFAVL
+570 TGFAIL
-576 YNAAEAFN
+576 YNASGAFD

-591 TQQIK
+591 VQQIK
-596 VNFQGNGEVVLGK
+596 VNFEGNVEYVLGK

-620 NRKWMATANGG
+620 NRKWMATANAG

-644 QYTTENSPIISNV
+644 QYTTDNSPIISNV
-657 IYDLQLN
+657 IFDLQLN

-671 ILTDKGLVSFRTNA
+671 IVTDKGLVSFRTNA
-685 SYEDPDYTSTKVF
+685 SYEDPDYASVKVF
-698 PNPVKPSYFGPVTIQ
+698 PNPVKPNYFGPVSIQ
-713 GIRYDSDVKVTDVA
+713 GIRFDSDVKVTDVA
-727 GNLIYRTTSNGGTA
+727 GNLVYRTTSNGGTA

>member
-1 LRYTNIMKWTILL
+1 MKRIILL
-14 FLCVVT
+14 FLCFST
-20 FVSRAQIG
+20 FVLKAQIG
-28 MGTWKL
+28 TGTWKL

-51 FTAYANGLS
+51 FTAYVNGMS
-60 IYTISTDEHRLLTA
+60 IYNIDTEEHRLLTA
-74 LNGLSDIEIACLYYD
+74 LNGLSDIEISCLYFD
-89 AIEQA
+89 EVQNA

-103 IDKYKNGQITNIPS
+103 IDKYKNGEIVNIPA

-134 NGLYIYAAN
+134 NGIYVYAAN
-143 DFSIVQLDAAK
+143 DFSIVQLDASK
-154 NEVKETFYPT
+154 NEVKETFYPS

-195 PILSDYSQWEK
+195 PILPDYSQWVR
-206 DTRLRQQTSN
+206 DIRLPYQTAN
-216 KYAEIEVFNDRLV
+216 KYTEMDLFNDRLV
-229 VLKKSDEYGTD
+229 VLKKSDDYGTD
-240 SVFRINAFALELVTN
+240 SVYRINASDLELVTN
-255 LPFTIEI
+255 LPFSVEI
-262 NSLNIVNNYLSVNVD
+262 NSINVVDNYLSVNID
-277 GVIYLYNNDLQIPES
+277 GVINLYNDNLQIPES
-292 YGAGNFNVW
+292 YGAGNFSTW
-301 FSSIRT
+301 FSSSRT

-316 ADLKYGLVMY
+316 ADMKHGLVLY
-326 PSQFSY
+326 PSEISY
-332 KLYPIEGSKNNHF
+332 QTYPIEGSKNNQF
-345 YSMDAQKG
+345 YAMDAQNG

-360 RLSDGTLSAFTRNGV
+360 RINGSSPGFTRNGV

-381 HWDLLNVTNVSQWPE
+381 NWELLNVTNVTQWPE
-396 ANIWDFLD
+396 SQIWDFID
-404 VAINPIDTSEVAMST
+404 VAINPNDTSEVAMCT
-419 YSFLPLT
+419 YSYLPLT
-426 LMNASDTLVFNGG
+426 LMNTSDTLVFTGA
-439 NSPIKSTSIG
+439 NSPIKPSSIG

-461 NRGNLWALNG
+461 KRGNLWSLNG
-471 FTDQPLKVRDKTGA
+471 YSDQPLKVRDKTGA

-491 GSNAKNKFTTK
+491 GPNAKNKFTTK

-507 DEIIWF
+507 DEILWF
-513 ASKTDGIIG
+513 ATKTDGIIG
-522 YDHNGTISDPSDD
+522 YQHNGTISDPSDD
-535 KVISLDEGE
+535 KMITLDEGE

-570 TGFAVL
+570 TGFAIL
-576 YNAAEAFN
+576 YNSAAAFD
-584 AQPGDYN
+584 AQPGDFN
-591 TQQIK
+591 TQQVKI
-596 VNFQGNGEVVLGK
+596 NFEGNGEFVLGK

-620 NRKWMATANGG
+620 NRKWMGTANGG

-644 QYTTENSPIISNV
+644 QFTTDNSPIISNV
-657 IYDLQLN
+657 IVDLQLN

-671 ILTDKGLVSFRTNA
+671 IVTDKGLVSYRTNA
-685 SYEDPDYTSTKVF
+685 TYEDPEYSNVIVF
-698 PNPVKPSYFGPVTIQ
+698 PNPVKPNYFGPVTIQ

-741 TWNTQNLNGEKVPTG
+741 TWNGQNLNGEKVPTG

>member
-1 LRYTNIMKWTILL
+1 
-14 FLCVVT
+14 
-20 FVSRAQIG
+20 

-41 IDVVASENEV
+41 IDVVASEKEV
-51 FTAYANGLS
+51 FTAYVNGLS
-60 IYTISTDEHRLLTA
+60 IYTIATEEHRLLTA

-89 AIEQA
+89 EVENA
-94 VYIGYKNGN
+94 VYIGYTNGN
-103 IDKYKNGQITNIPS
+103 IDKYKNGTITNIPA

-134 NGLYIYAAN
+134 NGLYVYAAN

-164 NSTERIVDVA
+164 NSTEPIMDVA

-183 TPTQLLKGFLPN
+183 TPTQLLKGYLPN
-195 PILSDYSQWEK
+195 PILPDYSQWVR
-206 DTRLRQQTSN
+206 DIRLPYQTAN
-216 KYAEIEVFNDRLV
+216 KYTEMDLFNGRLV
-229 VLKKSDEYGTD
+229 VLKKSEEYGTD
-240 SVFRINAFALELVTN
+240 SVYRINASDLELVTN
-255 LPFTIEI
+255 LPFSVEI
-262 NSLNIVNNYLSVNVD
+262 NSINVVNNYLSVNID
-277 GVIYLYNNDLQIPES
+277 GVINLYNDNLQIPES

-301 FSSIRT
+301 FSSART

-316 ADLKYGLVMY
+316 ADLKSGLVMY
-326 PSQFSY
+326 PTEISY
-332 KLYPIEGSKNNHF
+332 KSYPIEGSKNNQF

-360 RLSDGTLSAFTRNGV
+360 RLNDNLPGFTRNGV

-381 HWDLLNVTNVSQWPE
+381 QWDLLNVSNVSQWPE
-396 ANIWDFLD
+396 ATIWDFID
-404 VAINPIDTSEVAMST
+404 VAINPNDTSEVAMSS

-426 LMNASDTLVFNGG
+426 LMNATDTLVFNGS
-439 NSPIKSTSIG
+439 NSPIKPTSLG

-456 DVLFD
+456 DVHFD

-471 FTDQPLKVRDKTGA
+471 YSDNPLTVRDKTGN
-485 WYSFDC
+485 WYNFDC
-491 GSNAKNKFTTK
+491 GPNGKNKFTTK
-502 MIQDF
+502 LIQDF

-513 ASKTDGIIG
+513 ATKSDGIIG

-535 KVISLDEGE
+535 KVISLDDGE

-570 TGFAVL
+570 TGFAIL
-576 YNAAEAFN
+576 YNASGAFD

-591 TQQIK
+591 AQQIK
-596 VNFQGNGEVVLGK
+596 VNFEGNVEYVLGK

-620 NRKWMATANGG
+620 NRKWMATANAG

-644 QYTTENSPIISNV
+644 QYTTDNSPIISNA
-657 IYDLQLN
+657 IFDLQLN

-671 ILTDKGLVSFRTNA
+671 IITDKGLVSFRTNA
-685 SYEDPDYTSTKVF
+685 SYEDPEYASVKVF
-698 PNPVKPSYFGPVTIQ
+698 PNPVKPNYFGPVSIQ
-713 GIRYDSDVKVTDVA
+713 GIRYDSDVKVTDLA
-727 GNLIYRTTSNGGTA
+727 GNLVYRTTSNGGTA